1 MRNEIKKS
9 HGVRGIE
16 KSTAYSLIVKSL
28 NSFAKI
34 QIYSEQTK
42 KNHMAGKTLG
52 IDLGTNSLGIALRD
66 PDKGINLID
75 QIEYYNSIIFS
86 SGVGNSKSG
95 EYSYASERTKHRSKR
110 RLYQARKYRIW
121 ATLKVLIEHSCCPLS
136 AQDLE
141 KWSKYDKEK
150 GFKREYPINATE
162 FEQWVRLDFDNDG
175 IADYTSPYQ
184 LRDVLMHK
192 TIDWNN
198 TTDRYK
204 FGRAM
209 YHIAQRRGFKSS
221 KGETLKEMTEK
232 QMSEEFDISASL
244 KKSEEKKSGKLE
256 KYKTERNLP
265 TAGCAFAQLER
276 EGVRVRGSEY
286 QAVRSQLHEE
296 VDAICKYQ
304 GIDQIC
310 PPLYRSLISTKRNEG
325 TIFYRRP
332 LRSQKGNIGKCT
344 LEPKQRRCHLS
355 HPDSEEANAL
365 EIINSIRFTIDNETR
380 ALNEDERA
388 TIFENVFT
396 QARKT
401 FKFADI
407 RIAIEKIHD
416 IKLDY
421 QNKTINYAD
430 DTTVAGCPT
439 INRLKKILGS
449 DWRSQ
454 TITTYRERT
463 NYKTGEVHTI
473 SYNYEDI
480 WHICFNSDDAEDI
493 IDFADKAGCFT
504 DKQKDEMVR
513 LWNTIRDGYASLS
526 LKAIRNILPMLRMGL
541 IYSDAVAFAKI
552 PHIIGQERWN
562 KESGE
567 IIKLLNEGLAQH
579 RKEVNAIKIANTL
592 ISAYKSQDFE
602 HQQAYKNTDYQLD
615 EQDHADIQRSITE
628 TLTPK
633 TWNQLSGEEQKELTE
648 NVTKLYQEY
657 FHSSK
662 RSYYTSPRQTDK
674 IMEILKSR
682 YELSDQPEA
691 TTLYHHSHES
701 PFPKNKPTTIEVD
714 NKVISTPL
722 LPTPNIGA
730 IKNPVALRAL
740 HILKKTLNHML
751 EKGMIDQYTRIVV
764 ETARD
769 MNDANWRKAIEQYQ
783 KENQKENDAIAE
795 IIKEFRPNYSDDDIA
810 RGKFLFEQA
819 EEGINIPQNQRSKA
833 LNFKRDLEKYKAYR
847 DQKFICLYT
856 GKHISLADLFNDNTY
871 DIEHT
876 IPRSI
881 SFDDSMANK
890 TICDTH
896 YNRTKKQN
904 KLPSELSNYDEIL
917 QRIKPWTEKVKHIKQ
932 QITFWAGESKKAS
945 TIERKNECIQ
955 QRHLWQLELEYWEA
969 KVKTFTIK
977 KEEIGTG
984 FRNRQLNDTRIITK
998 YAFHYLKSV
1007 FEKVDVQKG
1016 TATSIFRKILEIQS
1030 LDEKKNRNL
1039 HSHHAIDAIVLTTI
1053 PQAVIRDKM
1062 ADSFYNLQELKK
1074 ALENPNTP
1082 IQEKENITSK
1092 IKHIETEIVR
1102 HKQQCRIGSV
1112 NRLVD
1117 FVENNI
1123 LIHHI
1128 VKDQTL
1134 TPSRRRRRSGGKVI
1148 KGQWVQG
1155 DSIRASLHQDSYY
1168 GAIRKPDNSY
1178 GMVIRKLIT
1187 LLNEKDLESIVDPVI
1202 RKTIAEHCQ
1211 EQKKAGNSFTKA
1223 IEMDIYMKDSNGKP
1237 ITHDRNGHII
1247 SPIRH
1252 VRCFAKAGR
1261 GYLSRNTALKIKKQT
1276 YPSKHDHKNTYYV
1289 QNDSNYLCLLYE
1301 GTIKGKTKR
1310 EMRLINY
1317 FEIAQ
1322 LKSHNL
1328 SNLLSEPEFNA
1339 IPTTNGEQ
1347 LTLRAVIKS
1356 GTRLL
1361 FYEKHQEEIDFNN
1374 KTELNKRLYI
1384 VNKFN
1389 INNTTTLYLSRH
1401 IEARKE
1407 SDIPKEEQNTA
1418 YSFSEAPAYL
1428 TLKADKIQALVEGVD
1443 FEISPIGT
1451 ILLKQ

>member
-1 MRNEIKKS
+1 
-9 HGVRGIE
+9 
-16 KSTAYSLIVKSL
+16 
-28 NSFAKI
+28 
-34 QIYSEQTK
+34 
-42 KNHMAGKTLG
+42 MAGKILG

-66 PDKGINLID
+66 PDKGKNLID

-86 SGVGNSKSG
+86 SGVGNGKSG
-95 EYSYASERTKHRSKR
+95 EYSYASERTEYRSKR
-110 RLYQARKYRIW
+110 RLYQSRKYRIW
-121 ATLKVLIEHSCCPLS
+121 ATLKVLIENGCCPLS

-141 KWSKYDKEK
+141 RWSKFDREK
-150 GFKREYPINATE
+150 GLKREYPINAIE

-175 IADYTSPYQ
+175 KADYTSPYQ
-184 LRDVLMHK
+184 LRDELMRK

-198 TTDRYK
+198 PTDRHK

-221 KGETLKEMTEK
+221 KGETLQEISKE
-232 QMSEEFDISASL
+232 QDSSEIDISASL
-244 KKSEEKKSGKLE
+244 KKSEEKKSGALE
-256 KYKTERNLP
+256 KYRNEHNLP

-276 EGVRVRGSEY
+276 DGIRVRGSEY

-310 PPLYRSLISTKRNEG
+310 PSLYTSLISTKRNEG

-344 LEPKQRRCHLS
+344 LEPTQRRCHLS

-365 EIINSIRFTIDNETR
+365 EIINSIRFTIDNEKR

-407 RIAIEKIHD
+407 RKEIEKIHN
-416 IKLDY
+416 IELNY

-430 DTTVAGCPT
+430 DTTVSGCPT

-449 DWRSQ
+449 DWRSH
-454 TITTYRERT
+454 TITTNRERT

-493 IDFADKAGCFT
+493 IDFADNAGCFN

-513 LWNTIRDGYASLS
+513 LWDTIRDGYASLS
-526 LKAIRNILPMLRMGL
+526 LKAIRNILPMLRIGL
-541 IYSDAVAFAKI
+541 IYSDAVAYAKI
-552 PHIIGQERWN
+552 PHIIGQDRWN

-592 ISAYKSQDFE
+592 ISAYKSQNFE

-615 EQDHADIQRSITE
+615 VQDHADIQRSITE

-633 TWNQLSGEEQKELTE
+633 TWNQFTDEEQKELTE
-648 NVTKLYQEY
+648 NVTRLYQDY

-662 RSYYTSPRQTDK
+662 RNYYTAPRQTDK
-674 IMEILKSR
+674 IIELLNSR
-682 YELSDQPEA
+682 YGTAEQSE
-691 TTLYHHSHES
+691 TVTLYHHSQKS
-701 PFPKNKPTTIEVD
+701 PFPKINPTKIEID

-722 LPTPNIGA
+722 LPTPNIGT

-740 HILKKTLNHML
+740 HILKTSLNHML
-751 EKGMIDQYTRIVV
+751 ETGMIDEHTRVVV

-769 MNDANWRKAIEQYQ
+769 MNDANWRKAIELYQ
-783 KENQKENDAIAE
+783 KENQKENDAIAK

-810 RGKFLFEQA
+810 KGRLLFEQA
-819 EEGINIPQNQRSKA
+819 EGLDIPKTQKSTAQE
-833 LNFKRDLEKYKAYR
+833 LKRDFEKYKAYSEQR
-847 DQKFICLYT
+847 FICIYT
-856 GKHISLADLFNDNTY
+856 GKLIKLSDLFSNNSY

-917 QRIKPWTEKVKHIKQ
+917 QRIKPWIEKAKHIKQ
-932 QITFWAGESKKAS
+932 QINFWTGESKKAA
-945 TIERKNECIQ
+945 TVERKNKCIQ
-955 QRHLWQLELEYWEA
+955 QRHLWQLELDYWEA

-1062 ADSFYNLQELKK
+1062 ADSFYHLQELKK

-1092 IKHIETEIVR
+1092 IKLIETEIVR

-1112 NRLVD
+1112 NKLVD

-1134 TPSRRRRRSGGKVI
+1134 TPSRRRRRSGGNVI

-1168 GAIRKPDNSY
+1168 GAIRKPDNTYS
-1178 GMVIRKLIT
+1178 MVIRKPIS
-1187 LLNEKDLESIVDPVI
+1187 LLKEKDLESIIDPAI
-1202 RKTIAEHCQ
+1202 RKTIEEHCQ
-1211 EQKKAGNSFTKA
+1211 EQKQAGITFDKA
-1223 IEMDIYMKDSNGKP
+1223 IEMAIYMKDRNGNP
-1237 ITHDRNGHII
+1237 ITHDRNGRII

-1252 VRCFAKAGR
+1252 VRCKAKAGR
-1261 GYLSRNTALKIKKQT
+1261 GYLSHNTTLKIKKQT

-1317 FEIAQ
+1317 FDIAQ

-1328 SNLLSEPEFNA
+1328 SNLLSEPEFNTL
-1339 IPTTNGEQ
+1339 TTAKGEQ
-1347 LTLRAVIKS
+1347 LSLRAIIKK

-1361 FYEKHQEEIDFNN
+1361 FYENPQDEIDFSN
-1374 KTELNKRLYI
+1374 KTELNKRLYV

-1389 INNTTTLYLSRH
+1389 IMNTTTLYLSHH

-1407 SDIPKEEQNTA
+1407 TDIPKEEQKTA
-1418 YSFSEAPAYL
+1418 YSFSEPPAYL
-1428 TLKADKIQALVEGVD
+1428 TLKADKIQALIEGAD
-1443 FEISPIGT
+1443 FTINAIGNIT
-1451 ILLKQ
+1451 I